1 MPLPVTLELIAL
13 LARKWSLNNL
23 LCSLDGIP
31 MPVSSIITFQESLLS
46 DTETLTLP
54 FSGVYFSEFD
64 KMFLEL
70 NPFSPY
76 QTTHSN
82 N

>member
-54 FSGVYFSEFD
+54 FSGVYLVNLI
-64 KMFLEL
+64 KCFLEL

>member
-1 MPLPVTLELIAL
+1 MELEQLTLLTGWNSN
-13 LARKWSLNNL
+13 ARILNYY
-23 LCSLDGIP
+23 
-31 MPVSSIITFQESLLS
+31 FQESLLS

-70 NPFSPY
+70 NPFSPC

>member
-76 QTTHSN
+76 QTTFK
-82 N
+82 